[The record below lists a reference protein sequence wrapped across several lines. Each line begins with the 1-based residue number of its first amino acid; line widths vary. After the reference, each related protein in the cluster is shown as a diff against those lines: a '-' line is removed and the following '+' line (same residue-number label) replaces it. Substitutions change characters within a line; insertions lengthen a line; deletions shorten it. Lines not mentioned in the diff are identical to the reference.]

1 MAFHFM
7 PSSALMLTKKINNTF
22 SNGGGIIIYQF
33 KYRKNNIMRYLILL
47 VSIFFI
53 TIAQAQQVVRTEI
66 VQLQP
71 LQQHKRV
78 TGNVK
83 ALSKAHLAM
92 RESGYVAKIFVNE
105 GSRVKKGDKL
115 LQLDKRRLNSQLN
128 QLQAELN
135 QAKATVKQRK
145 AELDNAKV
153 ELEAD
158 QYSAKQKA
166 ISQRTLRSSQ
176 TLVAVAQAALQEAQ
190 ATVEARYAQIA
201 YLQVRLADLN
211 LYAPFDGLVTAR
223 LAEPGEWFNQG
234 QQAISMVADS
244 QLEAWLDV
252 PERFIRELDEN
263 PQIALKIN
271 GSTVTANNV
280 VTLSNVDIK
289 ARTFTLIAQFD
300 NRQQQWMPGMSVVGW
315 IPVGEQKKQLTV
327 SKQALV
333 QRGSEYMVF
342 KIAKTEEGDI
352 ASKVVVNVLF
362 YKNNRA
368 AIESTELQQGDRV
381 VNEGNE
387 RLMPGPVVAKQ
398 SDVVAL
404 QK

>member
-1 MAFHFM
+1 
-7 PSSALMLTKKINNTF
+7 
-22 SNGGGIIIYQF
+22 
-33 KYRKNNIMRYLILL
+33 MRYLILL
-47 VSIFFI
+47 VSVFFI
-53 TIAQAQQVVRTEI
+53 TIVQAQQAVRTEI

-78 TGNVK
+78 TGNIK
-83 ALSKAHLAM
+83 ALSEAHLAM

-115 LQLDKRRLNSQLN
+115 LELDKRRLNSQLN

-145 AELDNAKV
+145 AELDNAEV

-190 ATVEARYAQIA
+190 ATVEAHYAQIA
-201 YLQVRLADLN
+201 YLKVRLADLN

-234 QQAISMVADS
+234 QQAISMVEDS
-244 QLEAWLDV
+244 KLEAWLDV
-252 PERFIRELDEN
+252 PERFIRKLDKN

-271 GSTVTANNV
+271 GSTLTANNV
-280 VTLSNVDIK
+280 VTLGNVDVK
-289 ARTFTLIAQFD
+289 ARTFTLVAQFD
-300 NRQQQWMPGMSVVGW
+300 NRQQHWMPGMSVVGW
-315 IPVGEQKKQLTV
+315 IPVGEQKEQLTV

-333 QRGSEYMVF
+333 QRGSEYIVF

-352 ASKVVVNVLF
+352 ASKVAVNVLF